1 MNQKTSATGTVTH
14 NFQTGAVYYHTS
26 VADNFT
32 VNLTNVPTTGNRTI
46 VVPII
51 IQQGTS
57 AYIANQFQ
65 IDGVFQTV
73 NWLSNTIPVG
83 TANAIDVV
91 GFTLIRTTSDWKVL
105 GQLASYGG

>member
-1 MNQKTSATGTVTH
+1 MAN
-14 NFQTGAVYYHTS
+14 
-26 VADNFT
+26 NFT

-51 IQQGTS
+51 IQQGVS

-65 IDGVFQTV
+65 IDGLFQNI
-73 NWLSNTIPVG
+73 NWLGNVIPVG

-91 GFTLIRTTSDWKVL
+91 GFTLIRTTANWTVL
-105 GQLASYGG
+105 GQLTSYGG